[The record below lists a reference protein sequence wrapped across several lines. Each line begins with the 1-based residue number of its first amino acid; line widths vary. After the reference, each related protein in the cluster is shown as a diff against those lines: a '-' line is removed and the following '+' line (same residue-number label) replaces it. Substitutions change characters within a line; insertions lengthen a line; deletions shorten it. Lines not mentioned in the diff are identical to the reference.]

1 MATIDPKAARVAMQ
15 AAVSRWKRFPDD
27 PIGKQLD
34 EADECVQ
41 EASLMNKFLPPFM
54 AQRQFAWKFIIA
66 QDIFRAGIKT
76 VRMYAGLV
84 YLHMSPASTEAVLPN
99 LDASSMD
106 EGLEGVSAGE
116 PAPTREQTH
125 ELFGTALSAHER
137 QGML

>member
-1 MATIDPKAARVAMQ
+1 MATIDPKTAKVAMQ

-27 PIGKQLD
+27 PIEKQLD

-54 AQRQFAWKFIIA
+54 AQRQFAWKFIVA

-84 YLHMSPASTEAVLPN
+84 YLHMSPATTEAVLPN
-99 LDASSMD
+99 LDAASMAD
-106 EGLEGVSAGE
+106 GLEAADTGE
-116 PAPTREQTH
+116 PAPSKDQTH
-125 ELFGTALSAHER
+125 AFFANAMSEHER
-137 QGML
+137 QGII

>member
-1 MATIDPKAARVAMQ
+1 MQMIRGAITHRSSPYNAELEDIMATIDPIAARIAMQ

-27 PIGKQLD
+27 PIEKQLD

-54 AQRQFAWKFIIA
+54 AQRQFAWKFIVA

-84 YLHMSPASTEAVLPN
+84 YLHMSAANAEAALPN
-99 LDASSMD
+99 LDAARCRT
-106 EGLEGVSAGE
+106 GWN
-116 PAPTREQTH
+116 P
-125 ELFGTALSAHER
+125 
-137 QGML
+137 